1 MKRAPL
7 ATAVAT
13 LATIVVASAVFEIHE
28 RDGPAAA
35 YDKGKCNAR

>member
-7 ATAVAT
+7 ATTVAT
-13 LATIVVASAVFEIHE
+13 LATIVAASAVVGTYE

-35 YDKGKCNAR
+35 NDKGKCNAR

>member
-13 LATIVVASAVFEIHE
+13 LATIVVASAEFEICQ

-35 YDKGKCNAR
+35 NDKGKCNAR